1 MRRILCLAVVLT
13 LAASA
18 CGGGDE
24 SLPLETA
31 RPSPTATPEGEPE
44 PTPTRT
50 PTPEPTPEG
59 DPAPL
64 TGLPVAD
71 EGALE
76 RFVVAV
82 KIDNHPNA
90 RPQTGLNRADVVFV
104 ELVESATRFV
114 ALFHSTDPDEV
125 GPVRSGRMVDADLL
139 PSFGPLFAISGA
151 DASAVWPV
159 LRGAFPIVR
168 EEGQG
173 GGWRREGSRRA
184 PHNLYLS
191 PAAQWESAAG
201 ELEPA
206 ERHWE
211 FDGSVPGGGTDVDG
225 VRLQYPTAWGSAWHW
240 DAGEGVW
247 ERDEAGSPHIDVD
260 GDRITATN
268 VVVANVQRTGQER
281 RPFEPI
287 DEGEAVVLRD
297 GQVFEV
303 RWRKT
308 ASDEPFEWL
317 TSDGEPFPLA
327 PGRTWIELLPSGGTL
342 DLGTGA

>member
-1 MRRILCLAVVLT
+1 MRRFLCVAVLLT
-13 LAASA
+13 LVATA

-24 SLPLETA
+24 PLPFESAEPT
-31 RPSPTATPEGEPE
+31 PTATPEDEPTATPTATAEPE
-44 PTPTRT
+44 P
-50 PTPEPTPEG
+50 EG
-59 DPAPL
+59 EPAPL
-64 TGLPVAD
+64 TGLPVED
-71 EGALE
+71 EEAPG

-104 ELVESATRFV
+104 ELVESATRFL
-114 ALFHSTDPDEV
+114 ALFHSTDPGEV
-125 GPVRSGRMVDADLL
+125 GPVRSGRLVDADLL

-151 DASAVWPV
+151 DGSAVWPV
-159 LRGAFPIVR
+159 LRGALPIVH

-191 PAAQWESAAG
+191 PSAQWESTAG
-201 ELEPA
+201 ELDPA

-211 FDGSVPGGGTDVDG
+211 FDAAAPEGGGDIDG
-225 VRLQYPTAWGSAWHW
+225 ARLQYPTAWGSAWHW
-240 DAGEGVW
+240 DGDEGVW
-247 ERDEAGSPHIDVD
+247 QRDEAGSPHIDID

-268 VVVANVQRTGQER
+268 VVVVNVRRTGQER

-297 GQVFEV
+297 GQAFDV

-308 ASDEPFEWL
+308 GPTEPFEWL
-317 TSDGEPFPLA
+317 TADGEPFPLA